1 MKKVAIMTWWHYSN
15 YGTALQVTAL
25 YHVVTKMG
33 YKVDV
38 IDYIPHGRVVKQE
51 NLKALI
57 KFIYEKICLA
67 INLPYQ
73 NDELKIRFEEYRDEY
88 LTFTPKCKTESD
100 FFLLND
106 SYEAFV
112 CGSDQIWAPTV
123 FEPKY
128 FLNFVKNNKRKI
140 AYAPSIGVNEFED
153 EEIMQETQRLINGF
167 DFISVREKQGQDI
180 LKNIFNKDT
189 VLVLDPTLL
198 YDKHQWQEL
207 LKIKK
212 SAKKEKY
219 ILCYFLGHNE
229 SHWSCVKEIAAKLNL
244 PVKIIPTH
252 KKDLKRKGTVIAGV
266 GPREFTELLVNA
278 EFVCTDSFHGVAFSL
293 NFNVNFIAFKRFED
307 KDKYSQNSR
316 IYNILHLTKMGNR
329 LFDPKKPVEDYLQEE
344 NFSNSNSILN
354 EYRKKSLTY
363 LKDALDSVASY
374 CDAGQILPITNTCC
388 GCGACSAICK
398 QNAIKIVKNKNGF
411 YQADY
416 DFKKCINCG
425 QCKEVCPFSEKEAT
439 EIDIKVDKLYAVKS
453 NDASVLKKS
462 SSGGV
467 GLELARYGL
476 ENNYDVYGCRYNYAA
491 EEAEHVQITAGN
503 TSDINQL
510 SGSKYLQSNMAKVM
524 QEISETKN
532 KFLFIGTPCQVAAVD
547 KILRK
552 KGIREDC
559 ILVDLIFHGVPSY
572 NMYKKY
578 LKFIKSA
585 LGLITVDEISFRYKE
600 KGWRERYIYMADFQQ
615 QKEYCQN
622 QSKDIFYKFFE
633 IGHCYMESCF
643 ECNYRTTSAADLRIG
658 DYWGRKYKNDKTGVS
673 MVIAHTRRGYDTLS
687 HLKLNGNVK
696 IEEHGCNDYYAVQ
709 YPVNPVK
716 PVFYQNLQEE
726 LAKENTDLQAI
737 ADKYCSR
744 YFLYRNFLGRIKGKV
759 KNILNYD

>member
-1 MKKVAIMTWWHYSN
+1 
-15 YGTALQVTAL
+15 
-25 YHVVTKMG
+25 MG
-33 YKVDV
+33 YNSLLRKIV
-38 IDYIPHGRVVKQE
+38 
-51 NLKALI
+51 LI
-57 KFIYEKICLA
+57 IGDIICLYLA
-67 INLPYQ
+67 TSIAMAL
-73 NDELKIRFEEYRDEY
+73 EL
-88 LTFTPKCKTESD
+88 
-100 FFLLND
+100 
-106 SYEAFV
+106 
-112 CGSDQIWAPTV
+112 G
-123 FEPKY
+123 
-128 FLNFVKNNKRKI
+128 NKQTDKI
-140 AYAPSIGVNEFED
+140 A
-153 EEIMQETQRLINGF
+153 
-167 DFISVREKQGQDI
+167 
-180 LKNIFNKDT
+180 
-189 VLVLDPTLL
+189 
-198 YDKHQWQEL
+198 
-207 LKIKK
+207 
-212 SAKKEKY
+212 
-219 ILCYFLGHNE
+219 
-229 SHWSCVKEIAAKLNL
+229 
-244 PVKIIPTH
+244 
-252 KKDLKRKGTVIAGV
+252 
-266 GPREFTELLVNA
+266 
-278 EFVCTDSFHGVAFSL
+278 
-293 NFNVNFIAFKRFED
+293 
-307 KDKYSQNSR
+307 
-316 IYNILHLTKMGNR
+316 
-329 LFDPKKPVEDYLQEE
+329 
-344 NFSNSNSILN
+344 
-354 EYRKKSLTY
+354 
-363 LKDALDSVASY
+363 
-374 CDAGQILPITNTCC
+374 
-388 GCGACSAICK
+388 
-398 QNAIKIVKNKNGF
+398 
-411 YQADY
+411 
-416 DFKKCINCG
+416 
-425 QCKEVCPFSEKEAT
+425 
-439 EIDIKVDKLYAVKS
+439 
-453 NDASVLKKS
+453 
-462 SSGGV
+462 
-467 GLELARYGL
+467 LARYGL

-559 ILVDLIFHGVPSY
+559 ILVDLICHGVPSY

-600 KGWRERYIYMADFQQ
+600 KGWREIYIYMADFQQ